1 MSEEKVVDTVETVQI
16 GDNIFD
22 ADSIT
27 PSVYFDYV
35 KGLKKNI
42 DESEYAIIIDNALT
56 MLEKTKKTGQ
66 IEMAKKLAHQAEL
79 AMREVEAAKEGFDI
93 FIFRKDIET
102 FIDKVEKKS
111 IKIIELN
118 RYTREIPDEKLE
130 LIAKAKEIFDE
141 LYIVYTDYALKDT
154 KKVAK
159 ARRDKDPIVFGA
171 FFDKTSDK
179 KDSIYVE
186 DRLFFITDWVEEK
199 CDLTLEEI
207 VRQTDDKIGKN
218 ITYKVPTD
226 KASATQIK
234 SYLASFNAEKEEEI
248 KMKPTTVFKKKAKK
262 AVEKVKEAV
271 KRPRKKAKSE
281 D

>member
-1 MSEEKVVDTVETVQI
+1 MSEEKIVDTVETIQI

-22 ADSIT
+22 AESIT

-35 KGLKKNI
+35 KELKNKL

-66 IEMAKKLAHQAEL
+66 VEMAKKLAHQAEL
-79 AMREVEAAKEGFDI
+79 AMREVDAAKQGFDI
-93 FIFRKDIET
+93 FVLRKDIET
-102 FIDKVEKKS
+102 FIDKVEAKS
-111 IKIIELN
+111 IKIIELS
-118 RYTREIPDEKLE
+118 RYTRDIPDDKLD
-130 LIAKAKEIFDE
+130 IITKAKEIFDE
-141 LYIVYTDYALKDT
+141 LYIVYTDYSLKDT

-186 DRLFFITDWVEEK
+186 DRMFFIADWIEEK

-207 VRQTDDKIGKN
+207 VRKTDDKLGKN

-234 SYLASFNAEKEEEI
+234 AYLASFNVEKDEEI
-248 KMKPTTVFKKKAKK
+248 KMKPTMIFKKKAKK
-262 AVEKVKEAV
+262 AVEKVKSAV
-271 KRPRKKAKSE
+271 KRGRKKKSE

>member
-1 MSEEKVVDTVETVQI
+1 MSEEKVVDTIQI

-22 ADSIT
+22 SDSIT

-35 KGLKKNI
+35 KELKNKLN
-42 DESEYAIIIDNALT
+42 ETEYAVIIDNALT

-66 IEMAKKLAHQAEL
+66 TEMAKRLAHQVEL
-79 AMREVEAAKEGFDI
+79 AMREVDAAKKGFDI
-93 FIFRKDIET
+93 FVYRKDIET
-102 FIDKVEKKS
+102 FIDKVEKKA
-111 IKIIELN
+111 IKIIELS
-118 RYTREIPDEKLE
+118 RYTRDIPDEKLDD
-130 LIAKAKEIFDE
+130 ITKAKEIFDE
-141 LYIVYTDYALKDT
+141 LYIVYTDYSLKDT

-186 DRLFFITDWVEEK
+186 DRLFFITDWVEDN

-207 VRQTDDKIGKN
+207 VRKTDDKLGKN

-226 KASATQIK
+226 KTSATQIK
-234 SYLASFNAEKEEEI
+234 AYLDSFNPDKEN
-248 KMKPTTVFKKKAKK
+248 KLKPTVVFKKKVKK
-262 AVEKVKEAV
+262 TIEKVTH
-271 KRPRKKAKSE
+271 RGRKKKSE

>member
-1 MSEEKVVDTVETVQI
+1 MSEEKVVDTIQI

-22 ADSIT
+22 SDSIT

-35 KGLKKNI
+35 KELKNKL
-42 DESEYAIIIDNALT
+42 DETEYAVIIDNALT

-66 IEMAKKLAHQAEL
+66 TEMAKRLAHQVEL
-79 AMREVEAAKEGFDI
+79 AMREVDAAKKGFDI
-93 FIFRKDIET
+93 FVYRKDIET
-102 FIDKVEKKS
+102 FIDKVEKKA
-111 IKIIELN
+111 IKIIELS
-118 RYTREIPDEKLE
+118 RYTRDIPDEKLDD
-130 LIAKAKEIFDE
+130 ITKAKEIFDE
-141 LYIVYTDYALKDT
+141 LYIVYTDYSLKDT

-186 DRLFFITDWVEEK
+186 DRLFFITDWVEDN

-207 VRQTDDKIGKN
+207 VRKTDDKLGKN

-226 KASATQIK
+226 KTSTTQIK
-234 SYLASFNAEKEEEI
+234 AYLNSFNPDKEN
-248 KMKPTTVFKKKAKK
+248 KLKPTVVFRKKVKK
-262 AVEKVKEAV
+262 TVEKVKEKV
-271 KRPRKKAKSE
+271 TRRGRKKKSE